1 MRSRVQ
7 RRKSRHRVEVFDRRL
22 PQMSRRESREL
33 NEQNLFCIYV
43 TYLFSLCA
51 YDFKLCFNF

>member
-33 NEQNLFCIYV
+33 NEQNL
-43 TYLFSLCA
+43 YLRDLFIFSLC
-51 YDFKLCFNF
+51 L